1 MKKNKLKEIIL
12 YVIFGVLTTV
22 VNLVSLGLLKKF
34 MDVMI
39 ANVFA
44 WVVAVAFAYVT
55 NKLFVFESKS
65 WKADVIKK
73 EIPSFTG
80 ARLLTLGIEEFGLLL
95 MIKICH
101 WDKPLGDF
109 SFWCLQ
115 TLDKI
120 TAHNGEIFGFV
131 KYSKMLD
138 GEMMV
143 KIILAVVVVIL
154 NYIFSKLIIFKKKE
168 S

>member
-1 MKKNKLKEIIL
+1 MDKKKLKEIVL
-12 YVIFGVLTTV
+12 YIIFGVLTTL
-22 VNLVSLGLLKKF
+22 VNLVALGVFKKF

-44 WVVAVAFAYVT
+44 WIIAVAFAYVT

-65 WKADVIKK
+65 WKSDIIKK

-80 ARLLTLGIEEFGLLL
+80 ARLVTLGIEEFGLLL

-101 WDKPLGDF
+101 WDKPLGELSAWALNLVNLGQF
-109 SFWCLQ
+109 
-115 TLDKI
+115 
-120 TAHNGEIFGFV
+120 A
-131 KYSKMLD
+131 SKLD

-143 KIILAVVVVIL
+143 KIILAVIVVIL
-154 NYIFSKLIIFKKKE
+154 NYVFSKLIIFKKKE
-168 S
+168 D